1 VKVRVALDIPLR
13 STRRHLGHRPD
24 KLPDQSCRRD
34 AVRQVTQGVG
44 LECHESI
51 DDANYDGGSCYVHE
65 KAKER

>member
-44 LECHESI
+44 HECHESI
-51 DDANYDGGSCYVHE
+51 VVLTILRSCYVHE